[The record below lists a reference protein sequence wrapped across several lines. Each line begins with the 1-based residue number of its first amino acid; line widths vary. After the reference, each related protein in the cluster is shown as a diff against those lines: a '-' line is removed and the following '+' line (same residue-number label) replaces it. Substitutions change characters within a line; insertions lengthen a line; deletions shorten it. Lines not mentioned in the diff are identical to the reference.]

1 MKISIITVVYNG
13 EAYLRD
19 CIESIIHQSYPNVE
33 YIIVDGDSTDGTL
46 SIIEEYKMH
55 VHQLISEP
63 DQGLYDAINKGIAM
77 ASGEIVGIL
86 NADDMLADR
95 NVIEQIAKSFILDS
109 SIDAVYGDLN
119 YVHPINNKII
129 RTWKSKQADEKDI
142 ARGWMPAHPTLYI
155 RKALFEKYGNYA
167 LNLGTA
173 ADYDL
178 ILRYFYQHQLKA
190 YYLPFLMVNMRMGG
204 ISNKNFLSL
213 LGAFQNDYKALKM
226 NNMPY
231 AFSVLLRKKLSKLKQ
246 YWQ

>member
-95 NVIEQIAKSFILDS
+95 NVIEQIAESFIQDS

-129 RTWKSKQADEKDI
+129 RTWKSKQAGEKDI

-178 ILRYFYQHQLKA
+178 ILRYFYQHQLKV

-204 ISNKNFLSL
+204 VSNKNFLSL
-213 LGAFQNDYKALKM
+213 IRAFQNDYKALKM

-246 YWQ
+246 YW

>member
-95 NVIEQIAKSFILDS
+95 NVIEQIAESFIQDS

-129 RTWKSKQADEKDI
+129 RTWKSKQAGEKDI

-178 ILRYFYQHQLKA
+178 ILRYFYQHQLKV

-204 ISNKNFLSL
+204 VSNKNFLSL
-213 LGAFQNDYKALKM
+213 IRAFQNDYKALKM

>member
-55 VHQLISEP
+55 IHQLISEP

-167 LNLGTA
+167 LNFGTA

-204 ISNKNFLSL
+204 VSNKNFLSL
-213 LGAFQNDYKALKM
+213 IRAFQNDYKALKM

-246 YWQ
+246 YWY

>member
-95 NVIEQIAKSFILDS
+95 NVIEQIAESFIQDF

-129 RTWKSKQADEKDI
+129 RTWKSKQAGEKDI

-178 ILRYFYQHQLKA
+178 ILRYFYQHQLKV

-204 ISNKNFLSL
+204 VSNKNFLSL
-213 LGAFQNDYKALKM
+213 IRAFQNDYKALKM